1 MYSTV
6 WLIYRSYLNRVQI
19 IPCVY
24 FDDTTGVT
32 SIPLRNS
39 QMILT
44 PTQAKTTPNLFL
56 NIPPILSN
64 SNEVLMTSYAQE
76 IMDEKK
82 FILQDQL
89 GKEETLVQEYFP
101 HFIAAKLAAANH
113 LKGVGN
119 KNFPV
124 AVLYDDW
131 INIHPKIATKDRLHH
146 DLHKYINL
154 FRESMILKPFR
165 VSQCYQ

>member
-1 MYSTV
+1 MYSAV
-6 WLIYRSYLNRVQI
+6 WLFYRSYLNRVQI

-32 SIPLRNS
+32 SIPLRSN
-39 QMILT
+39 QTVLT
-44 PTQAKTTPNLFL
+44 PTQAEIIPNLFM

-64 SNEVLMTSYAQE
+64 SNEVLMTSYSHE

-89 GKEETLVQEYFP
+89 GKDSENLIQEYFP
-101 HFIAAKLAAANH
+101 HFIAAKLSATGH

-119 KNFPV
+119 KNFPI
-124 AVLYDDW
+124 AVLHDDW
-131 INIHPKIATKDRLHH
+131 VNIHPKTPTKDRLHYNYAH
-146 DLHKYINL
+146 FDKKYKCT
-154 FRESMILKPFR
+154 S
-165 VSQCYQ
+165 

>member
-1 MYSTV
+1 MYSAV
-6 WLIYRSYLNRVQI
+6 WLIYRSYLNRLQI

-32 SIPLRNS
+32 SIPLRSN
-39 QMILT
+39 QTILT
-44 PTQAKTTPNLFL
+44 PTQAETTPNLFL

-64 SNEVLMTSYAQE
+64 SNEVLMTSYSQE
-76 IMDEKK
+76 IMNEKNS
-82 FILQDQL
+82 ILQDQL
-89 GKEETLVQEYFP
+89 GQENSLAHEYFP
-101 HFIAAKLAAANH
+101 HFIASKWAATKH

-131 INIHPKIATKDRLHH
+131 INIHPKTSTKDR
-146 DLHKYINL
+146 
-154 FRESMILKPFR
+154 F
-165 VSQCYQ
+165 YQDFYQ

>member
-1 MYSTV
+1 
-6 WLIYRSYLNRVQI
+6 
-19 IPCVY
+19 
-24 FDDTTGVT
+24 
-32 SIPLRNS
+32 
-39 QMILT
+39 MILT
-44 PTQAKTTPNLFL
+44 PTQAETTPNLFL

-146 DLHKYINL
+146 DFHKYTNIPDPV
-154 FRESMILKPFR
+154 SR
-165 VSQCYQ
+165 VDYLEAI